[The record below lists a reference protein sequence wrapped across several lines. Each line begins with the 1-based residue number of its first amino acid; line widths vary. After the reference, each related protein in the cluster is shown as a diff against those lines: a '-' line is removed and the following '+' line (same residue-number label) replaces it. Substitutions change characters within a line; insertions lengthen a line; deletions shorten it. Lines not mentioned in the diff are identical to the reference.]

1 MESAEALEVVE
12 QIRSAASPEEAARIG
27 RQNERLRPQLMRP
40 EWPTAKLAVMHAAL
54 KAKVSGANLAHQSLR
69 PMLLDRGCPA
79 ERVQAVSVHVLEM
92 ACGWLGHVSANAGS
106 AGGEACVSAQFTQH
120 EGPRA
125 LLLSTASLGLSGR
138 ALDLVEASPHDFFWG
153 RGVDG
158 SGFNHLGI
166 LLMSVREELLQAEQQ
181 QLQQAAPSAAAQNG
195 AVTGRGSREPV
206 LRG

>member
-1 MESAEALEVVE
+1 MSASGLSSCDLSGRLQSWLSCMLPSKPRCVMPPFFNEALA
-12 QIRSAASPEEAARIG
+12 SA
-27 RQNERLRPQLMRP
+27 
-40 EWPTAKLAVMHAAL
+40 
-54 KAKVSGANLAHQSLR
+54 
-69 PMLLDRGCPA
+69 LLYCGCPA
-79 ERVQAVSVHVLEM
+79 VHVQAVSVHVC
-92 ACGWLGHVSANAGS
+92 AIISGWLGCASAKAGGAGS
-106 AGGEACVSAQFTQH
+106 DACASVQFTQH
-120 EGPRA
+120 EGPQA

-181 QLQQAAPSAAAQNG
+181 QQATPSAVAQNG
-195 AVTGRGSREPV
+195 AVSAKGSREPV